1 MWRSL
6 KNWFYSLWTYA
17 DLSPDLRLRRRI
29 NQALRSRPNLSASDW
44 FHTYWQPLAVARPIS
59 DFVYTQLQT
68 VSGLD
73 LGRVQPGD
81 RLQIDLQF
89 TLICWF
95 DWEVTLSEAFAE
107 SFGVMLE
114 PDFNPDEFETVAD
127 LVLFLNRQIF
137 SINRF

>member
-1 MWRSL
+1 M
-6 KNWFYSLWTYA
+6 
-17 DLSPDLRLRRRI
+17 
-29 NQALRSRPNLSASDW
+29 SASDW